1 MVKPIYSNILNIP
14 QQGYQLNESI
24 RMLAYNPS
32 AIDLLDPYINIFG
45 KAEWSFLSRQSYAI
59 HFLERHQDKIIW
71 NELSSNPAALHLLRQ
86 NMEKINWN
94 IISANSGA
102 IPLLEEN
109 IDKINWT
116 SASLNIN
123 AIHLLENNLGKNVDW
138 KYISSNIN
146 AIPIIEKNMN
156 KVNFDYL
163 SANINAVHLFD
174 KYILEL
180 NLYNLASNPNPN
192 VIPILEKHLTHLL
205 QIRHFKQNKYKIWDA
220 DLVWTR
226 ISQNPNAMPIIEKN
240 IDNINWRALM
250 RNTNKKAIEL
260 LQKNLDKIQFY
271 GSSELCKNPSAI
283 SIIEQIIEQRLDR
296 LTDVD
301 WMILSSNPEAIPIL
315 EKNLDKV
322 RWFSVCRNPNAI
334 PLIVKLDYEL
344 MRINN
349 QPFFQE
355 LVAFV
360 CHPNWLQ
367 KCATRLGL
375 DFEDY
380 QELLDKCGVV

>member
-1 MVKPIYSNILNIP
+1 MAKPIYLLNIP
-14 QQGYQLNESI
+14 QQGYQLNSAI

-45 KAEWSFLSRQSYAI
+45 KAEWSFLSRQPYAI

-94 IISANSGA
+94 IISGNSGA

-109 IDKINWT
+109 INKINWKF
-116 SASLNIN
+116 ASLNIN
-123 AIHLLENNLGKNVDW
+123 AIHLLENNLDKDVDW

-146 AIPIIEKNMN
+146 AIPIIEKNMD
-156 KVNFDYL
+156 KVNFDWL
-163 SANINAVHLFD
+163 SPNINAVHLFD

-180 NLYNLASNPNPN
+180 NIYTLIKNPNPN
-192 VIPILEKHLTHLL
+192 VIPILEKHLTTLL
-205 QIRHFKQNKYKIWDA
+205 QIKRWNAIT
-220 DLVWTR
+220 VWR
-226 ISQNPNAMPIIEKN
+226 YISRYPNAMPIIEKN
-240 IDNINWRALM
+240 INNVHWQALM
-250 RNTNKKAIEL
+250 SNTNKKAIEL

-271 GSSELCKNPSAI
+271 GSSELCKNPSAM
-283 SIIEQIIEQRLDR
+283 SIIEQRLDT

-315 EKNLDKV
+315 KKNLDKV
-322 RWFSVCRNPNAI
+322 CWFSVCRNPNAI
-334 PLIVKLDYEL
+334 PLITKLDYKL

-349 QPFFQE
+349 QSFCQE

-375 DFEDY
+375 DFEEY
-380 QELLDKCGVV
+380 QELLSECNVL

>member
-1 MVKPIYSNILNIP
+1 MVKPIYLLNIP
-14 QQGYQLNESI
+14 QQGNKLNKLI
-24 RMLAYNPS
+24 CCLAYNPS
-32 AIDLLDPYINIFG
+32 AIDLLEPYIHIFG
-45 KAEWSFLSRQSYAI
+45 RAEWSYLSRQSYAI

-71 NELSSNPAALHLLRQ
+71 NELSANTAALHLLRQ

-109 IDKINWT
+109 INRINWIFA
-116 SASLNIN
+116 SANIN
-123 AIHLLENNLGKNVDW
+123 AIHLLENNLDKDVDW

-146 AIPIIEKNMN
+146 AIPIIEKNMD
-156 KVNFDYL
+156 KVNFEWL
-163 SANINAVHLFD
+163 SSNINAVHLFD
-174 KYILEL
+174 KYISKL
-180 NLYNLASNPNPN
+180 NIYTLIKNPNPN
-192 VIPILEKHLTHLL
+192 VIPILEKHLTTLL
-205 QIRHFKQNKYKIWDA
+205 QIRKNKYKKWDA
-220 DLVWTR
+220 DLVWTC

-240 IDNINWRALM
+240 IDKVNWRALM

-271 GSSELCKNPSAI
+271 GSSELCKNPSAM
-283 SIIEQIIEQRLDR
+283 SIIEQRLDK
-296 LTDVD
+296 LTGED

-315 EKNLDKV
+315 EKNLDNV
-322 RWFSVCRNPNAI
+322 RCFSLYRNPNAI
-334 PLIVKLDYEL
+334 PLIAKLDYEL

-349 QPFFQE
+349 QPLFQE
-355 LVAFV
+355 LLAFI

-375 DFEDY
+375 DFEEY
-380 QELLDKCGVV
+380 QELLNNCGVI